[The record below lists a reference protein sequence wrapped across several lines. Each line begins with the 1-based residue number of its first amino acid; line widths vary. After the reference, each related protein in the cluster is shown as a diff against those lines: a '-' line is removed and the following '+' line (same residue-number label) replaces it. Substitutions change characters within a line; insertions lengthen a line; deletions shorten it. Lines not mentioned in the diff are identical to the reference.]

1 MISSVGRLSG
11 RGFQSV
17 ASPAPKKTPRTPYS
31 KVSPISISGF
41 GFMTCHM
48 LLTKRRLL
56 NILKMPMATR
66 IRFID
71 IYSLYDDLDANIIEN
86 LLEDYDI
93 VCLIKKFDAATGG
106 AAGDGGNVE
115 KKISVEEDNVESA
128 RQIIADAV
136 KEGLISNKGRF
147 EA

>member
-1 MISSVGRLSG
+1 
-11 RGFQSV
+11 
-17 ASPAPKKTPRTPYS
+17 
-31 KVSPISISGF
+31 
-41 GFMTCHM
+41 M